1 TMGFVIQSILTVIL
15 TVELIIG
22 NLGNGFIAVVNCM
35 DWIRRRKISSVEQIL
50 IALAISRIG
59 VLWFALLNW
68 WISVIYPDLS
78 VPGKIFRI
86 VYIFLRVCNHF
97 GAWFATCLGIFY
109 FLKIANFSN
118 SVFLYLKQR
127 VKKVVSV
134 TLLVSLVFLLINLAL
149 MNTYIDVWID
159 GSKRNTSYNSSSRN
173 YVPFYKVVLFTDSM
187 FMFVPFSVSLATFIL
202 LIISLRKHLKKMQH
216 NAKGS
221 RDPSTTAHVKAL
233 QSVITFL
240 LLYATFFLSFLLQ
253 IWITNLIEKS
263 PIILFFWVTKIA
275 FPAGHSYVLILGNC
289 KLRQAFLSV
298 LCWLR
303 CRSKDVRP
311 ESSS

>member
-1 TMGFVIQSILTVIL
+1 MGSVIQSMLTVIL
-15 TVELIIG
+15 SVELIIG

-59 VLWFALLNW
+59 VLWFALLSW
-68 WISVIYPDLS
+68 WIFVLYPALS
-78 VPGKIFRI
+78 VPGKIFRM

-118 SVFLYLKQR
+118 SVFLYLKWR

-134 TLLVSLVFLLINLAL
+134 TLLVSLVLLLINLAL

-173 YVPFYKVVLFTDSM
+173 YVSFYKVVLFTNSM

-221 RDPSTTAHVKAL
+221 RDASTTAHVKAL
-233 QSVITFL
+233 QSVIAFL

-253 IWITNLIEKS
+253 VWTTELMEKS
-263 PIILFFWVTKIA
+263 SIILFFWATKIY
-275 FPAGHSYVLILGNC
+275 FPVGHSYILILGNC

-311 ESSS
+311 ESGP